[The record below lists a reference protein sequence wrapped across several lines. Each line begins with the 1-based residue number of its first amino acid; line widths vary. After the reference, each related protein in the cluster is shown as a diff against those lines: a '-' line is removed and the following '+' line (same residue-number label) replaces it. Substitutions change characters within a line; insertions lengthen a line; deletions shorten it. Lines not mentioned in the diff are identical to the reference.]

1 VLTPVGARVK
11 SLAILPDSTHGW
23 RVAGIVEIDRV
34 GEPTA
39 VAPSVSQRECAHRRS
54 MPLHWYAL
62 RTRSRHEKRVQEQL
76 EARGIELFLPLVNRC
91 RQWKDRRKQVAFP
104 LFPGYCFARFPL
116 SQRVV
121 VLSTQGVVQILGNQE
136 GAIPVPD
143 AEIEAVRRL
152 VDSTLPYDPHPYLTE
167 GMQVEVIRGP
177 LAGLRGILLRKGA
190 RARLV
195 IGVTLI
201 HQGASVELDAFD
213 VTPVS

>member
-1 VLTPVGARVK
+1 M
-11 SLAILPDSTHGW
+11 S
-23 RVAGIVEIDRV
+23 
-34 GEPTA
+34 
-39 VAPSVSQRECAHRRS
+39 
-54 MPLHWYAL
+54 LHWYAL
-62 RTRSRHEKRVQEQL
+62 RTRSRHEKRVREQL
-76 EARGIELFLPLVNRC
+76 EARGVEPFLPLMSRW

-121 VLSTQGVVQILGNQE
+121 VLSTQGVVQILGNRD
-136 GAIPVPD
+136 GAVPVPD
-143 AEIEAVRRL
+143 TEIEAVRRL
-152 VDSTLPYDPHPYLTE
+152 VESTLPYDPHPYLTE

-177 LAGLRGILLRKGA
+177 LAGLRGLLLRKGT

-213 VTPVS
+213 VSPVS